1 MRKFSLLFFTTPF
14 LFLISTAVLFYSGC
28 QGKRN
33 GNVIAIINGREV
45 SVDLLEAYFL
55 ENLNGDF
62 NGSASA
68 GIDQTE
74 EEINKVKSR
83 LLEDFIDTQL
93 VVEQAE
99 KAGISISDED
109 ALRFL
114 QELGESEKSVAETD
128 QRKVD
133 WIKDL
138 MVIQKFKNETLFSDI
153 VVSEEEVRQYFQK
166 QIKGKSEHEKFFLEI
181 IVFESEKEAQNILKK
196 LRANKER
203 YENLKE
209 KYAMLPGETD
219 PQPYF
224 LDELPETIREEVRKM
239 KKGDIS
245 KVLPLLK
252 RFCIIK
258 LEGIE
263 KAGTG
268 PLERISGDLREKIT
282 MEKEERI
289 FQEYLHKLRKN
300 SEVKIFYK
308 RLPFDFIADR
318 SDD

>member
-1 MRKFSLLFFTTPF
+1 MRKFPLLYFTISI
-14 LFLISTAVLFYSGC
+14 LFLISAAVLFYSGC
-28 QGKRN
+28 EGNRN
-33 GNVIAIINGREV
+33 GNVIAIINGGEV

-55 ENLNGDF
+55 ENLDGDF
-62 NGSASA
+62 NGSAST

-99 KAGISISDED
+99 KVGIAISDEE
-109 ALRFL
+109 AVGFLR
-114 QELGESEKSVAETD
+114 ELGESEERVAEID
-128 QRKVD
+128 QKKMD

-138 MVIQKFKNETLFSDI
+138 MIIQKFKTDQLFSDI
-153 VVSEEEVRQYFQK
+153 IISEEEVKQYFQK
-166 QIKGKSEHEKFFLEI
+166 QIKGKSEHERFLLEI

-196 LRANKER
+196 LKAKKER
-203 YENLKE
+203 YENFTE
-209 KYAMLPGETD
+209 KYAMIPGVTG

-224 LDELPETIREEVRKM
+224 LDELPKEIREEVRRM

-258 LEGIE
+258 LGGIE

-268 PLERISGDLREKIT
+268 FLEKIYEDLKEKIT
-282 MEKEERI
+282 REKEDQI
-289 FQEYLHKLRKN
+289 FQEYLQNLRKN

-318 SDD
+318 SNG